1 MPATVVERLFEPFQ
15 RLGPDRTGHRDGV
28 GLGLSI
34 VRAIADAHD
43 AAVQISPR
51 PEGGLDIEVAF
62 PIGAPPQ

>member
-1 MPATVVERLFEPFQ
+1 VVPAAVVERLFEPFQ
-15 RLGPDRTGHRDGV
+15 RLGPDRTGNREGV

-43 AAVQISPR
+43 AAVEIRPR

-62 PIGAPPQ
+62 PAADTC